1 MLLHILKIIR
11 TEFRSNLWVLAEL
24 LVVSVVLWI
33 SIDYFSAQYQLY
45 HKPVGYETEHVY
57 EAVVSMK
64 SVESPSFVTYE
75 QGSEEPYQNFS
86 RIIERIRQHPD
97 VESVA
102 IASYSLPYTYSNR
115 TYGVQKDTTLAWQ
128 SVRML
133 SVSPEYFQVFHI
145 TPANGGK
152 PEDLGERLQQEGTM
166 ISATLAEDLFGRTNV
181 VGEKLFF
188 VYDSVPKPISAVTEA
203 IRNDEYD
210 DRSAYNIFQLLTLE
224 EMARQGSSE
233 KDYHD
238 LQVVFRTRANVPT
251 KDFADKFLSEMHQQ
265 LKAGNYWVSDI
276 QSYDTIRKDFLAR
289 SSNAS
294 GQQVMSSV
302 IVFLLVNVFLALIG
316 TFWFHVNRRRE
327 EIGLRMAIGSSRNG
341 ILCFFISEGLL
352 LLTLSMIPALLICLN
367 LLSAEVI
374 ANHATTSAFGRFCA
388 VSLATWI
395 VLAITIL
402 IAVWYPARKAS
413 GMNPADALHYE

>member
-11 TEFRSNLWVLAEL
+11 TELRSNLWVLAEL

-64 SVESPSFVTYE
+64 SVESPSFITYG

-152 PEDLGERLQQEGTM
+152 PEDLGERLRQEGTM

-233 KDYHD
+233 EDYHD
-238 LQVVFRTRANVPT
+238 LQVIFRTRANVPT
-251 KDFADKFLSEMHQQ
+251 QDFADKFLDEMRQQ

-276 QSYDTIRKDFLAR
+276 QSYDAIRKNFLSR
-289 SSNAS
+289 SSNTS

-302 IVFLLVNVFLALIG
+302 MVFLLVNVFLALIG

-352 LLTLSMIPALLICLN
+352 LLTLSMI

>member
-24 LVVSVVLWI
+24 LVVSVVLWV

-45 HKPVGYETEHVY
+45 HKPVGYETDHVY
-57 EAVVSMK
+57 KAVVSMK
-64 SVESPSFVTYE
+64 PVESPSFVTYE
-75 QGSEEPYQNFS
+75 PGSEEPYQNFR

-115 TYGVQKDTTLAWQ
+115 TYGVQRDTTLTWQ
-128 SVRML
+128 GVRLL
-133 SVSPEYFQVFHI
+133 SVSPEYFRVFHI
-145 TPANGGK
+145 TPANGGR
-152 PEDLGERLQQEGTM
+152 PEELSERLRQEGTM
-166 ISATLAEDLFGRTNV
+166 ISATLAEELFGRTNV

-188 VYDSVPKPISAVTEA
+188 VYDSVPQTISAVTEA

-224 EMARQGSSE
+224 EMDRQGSSE
-233 KDYHD
+233 EDYHN
-238 LQVVFRTRANVPT
+238 LQVIFRTRANVPD
-251 KDFADKFLSEMHQQ
+251 KDFADKFLSEMRQQ

-276 QSYDTIRKDFLAR
+276 QSYDTIRQDFLNR

-327 EIGLRMAIGSSRNG
+327 EIGVRMAVGSSRNG
-341 ILCFFISEGLL
+341 ILYFFIGEGLL
-352 LLTLSMIPALLICLN
+352 LLMLSMIPALFICLN

-374 ANHATTSAFGRFCA
+374 SNHATTSAFGRFC
-388 VSLATWI
+388 VISLATWI
-395 VLAITIL
+395 VLAITIG

-413 GMNPADALHYE
+413 GMSPADALHYE

>member
-11 TEFRSNLWVLAEL
+11 TELRSNLWVLAEL

-64 SVESPSFVTYE
+64 SVESPSFITYE
-75 QGSEEPYQNFS
+75 QGSEEPFQNFS

-97 VESVA
+97 VEEVA

-115 TYGVQKDTTLAWQ
+115 TYGVQKDTTLTWLTT
-128 SVRML
+128 RML
-133 SVSPEYFQVFHI
+133 LVSPEYFQVFHI

-152 PEDLGERLQQEGTM
+152 PEDLGERLRQEGTM

-233 KDYHD
+233 EDYHD
-238 LQVVFRTRANVPT
+238 LQVIFRTRANVPT
-251 KDFADKFLSEMHQQ
+251 QDFADKFLNEMRQQ

-374 ANHATTSAFGRFCA
+374 ANHATTSVFGRFCA

-413 GMNPADALHYE
+413 GMSPADALHYE

>member
-1 MLLHILKIIR
+1 MSRPLL
-11 TEFRSNLWVLAEL
+11 L
-24 LVVSVVLWI
+24 LTFI
-33 SIDYFSAQYQLY
+33 
-45 HKPVGYETEHVY
+45 
-57 EAVVSMK
+57 
-64 SVESPSFVTYE
+64 TYG

-115 TYGVQKDTTLAWQ
+115 TYGVQKDTTLTWLTT
-128 SVRML
+128 RML
-133 SVSPEYFQVFHI
+133 LVSPEYFQVFHI

-152 PEDLGERLQQEGTM
+152 PEDLGERLRQEGTM

-233 KDYHD
+233 EDYHD
-238 LQVVFRTRANVPT
+238 LQVIFRTRANVPT
-251 KDFADKFLSEMHQQ
+251 QDFADKFLNEMRQQ

-289 SSNAS
+289 SSNVS

-302 IVFLLVNVFLALIG
+302 MVFLLVNVFLALIG

>member
-11 TEFRSNLWVLAEL
+11 TELRSNLWVLAEL

-64 SVESPSFVTYE
+64 SVESPSFITYE
-75 QGSEEPYQNFS
+75 QGSEEPYQNFR
-86 RIIERIRQHPD
+86 RIIERLRQHPD
-97 VESVA
+97 VESVG
-102 IASYSLPYTYSNR
+102 IASYSLPYTHSNR
-115 TYGVQKDTTLAWQ
+115 TYGVQRDTTLAWEG
-128 SVRML
+128 VRML
-133 SVSPEYFQVFHI
+133 CVSPEYFQVFHI
-145 TPANGGK
+145 TPANGGS
-152 PEDLGERLQQEGTM
+152 PEVLSERIRQEGAM
-166 ISATLAEDLFGRTNV
+166 ISATLAEDLFDRTNV
-181 VGEKLFF
+181 VGEKLFY
-188 VYDSVPKPISAVTEA
+188 VYDSVPKTISAVTEA

-238 LQVVFRTRANVPT
+238 LQVIFRTRANVPT
-251 KDFADKFLSEMHQQ
+251 QDFADKFLNEMRQQ

-374 ANHATTSAFGRFCA
+374 ANHATTSAFGRFC
-388 VSLATWI
+388 VISLATWI
-395 VLAITIL
+395 VLAITIG

-413 GMNPADALHYE
+413 GMSPADALHYE